1 MFRDRDGRLIRPF
14 KQWGFLTMGVPGEA
28 TRASYDRVAEAYATR
43 FFEEL
48 RGKPLDR
55 ALLGCLAEQ
64 VPDKLPVADVG
75 CGPGH
80 IARHLHELGVRTLGV
95 DLSPRMIE
103 LARERTPEVPFQV
116 GSMLALD
123 ADDGAW
129 GGIAAFYSIIHLTP
143 GELPRAFAE
152 FHRVLAPGG
161 VLLLAFHTSPPPDLE
176 TDDGG
181 VTHLDELLGEPV
193 SLDFHFLDPAAI
205 RSRLEDAG
213 LVVEVSVDRLPTD
226 PAEAKT
232 RRAYVIARKPLP
244 G

>member
-1 MFRDRDGRLIRPF
+1 MTAWPRRTQPSF
-14 KQWGFLTMGVPGEA
+14 
-28 TRASYDRVAEAYATR
+28 S
-43 FFEEL
+43 EEL

-64 VPDKLPVADVG
+64 VPNKLPVADVG

-80 IARHLHELGVRTLGV
+80 VARHLHELGLRTLGI

-103 LARERTPEVPFQV
+103 LARERTPQVPFQV

-129 GGIAAFYSIIHLTP
+129 GGIAAFSRSSTSRPGNSPAHSPSSI
-143 GELPRAFAE
+143 ACW
-152 FHRVLAPGG
+152 HRVACSCSP
-161 VLLLAFHTSPPPDLE
+161 FTPSPPPDLE